1 MVAMSEWGFLTAT
14 VGSEYCREL
23 GMSNL
28 TVKKTRHALVD
39 KF

>member
-14 VGSEYCREL
+14 VGRKYCIEL
-23 GMSNL
+23 EMSNL